1 MIRELIISVVCI
13 IGALIGVTTSSVNI
27 ICISMVALIIIGMYS
42 GYKFK
47 CQNNI
52 WYALGVFG
60 AFLVFMASPSI
71 GGWFC
76 TGVLFVFFGLVCY
89 LAWYANAGEI
99 KPQPQYKPGTIVAR
113 CLKCGAIKSAS
124 DQFCPNCGAD
134 SRSPPE

>member
-13 IGALIGVTTSSVNI
+13 LGALIGVATSSVNI

-89 LAWYANAGEI
+89 LAWYANI
-99 KPQPQYKPGTIVAR
+99 SHTNKPIV
-113 CLKCGAIKSAS
+113 KGIMK
-124 DQFCPNCGAD
+124 FCPNCGNQIGN
-134 SRSPPE
+134 SPFCHRCGSKIE